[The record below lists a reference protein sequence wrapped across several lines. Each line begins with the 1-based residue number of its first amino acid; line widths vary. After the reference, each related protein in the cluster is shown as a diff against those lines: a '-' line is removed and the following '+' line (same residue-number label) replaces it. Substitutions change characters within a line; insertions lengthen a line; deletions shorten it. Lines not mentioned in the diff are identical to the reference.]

1 MLPISAVTSTTQ
13 RWKIFTRSSLRP
25 SAALLPLPL
34 LELVPELLLFLR
46 DSVLREDLRAAMR
59 KENGDEDDDELLL
72 LLLLLLP
79 LLPLPS
85 DDTPDAPVISNISPP
100 ERVPAREGDV

>member
-59 KENGDEDDDELLL
+59 KENGDKDDDELLL
-72 LLLLLLP
+72 LLL

-100 ERVPAREGDV
+100 ERVPARKGDV